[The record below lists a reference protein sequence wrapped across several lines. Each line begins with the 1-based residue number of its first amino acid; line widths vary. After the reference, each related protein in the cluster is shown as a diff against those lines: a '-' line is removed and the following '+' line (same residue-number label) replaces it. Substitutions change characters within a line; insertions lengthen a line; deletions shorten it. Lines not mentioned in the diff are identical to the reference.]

1 MIVSLARLFRL
12 VSFLYFTTV
21 MYLSSWLDHCNLFAL
36 IMYKLD
42 LNGEIVMFVFAKPG
56 EDVEA
61 AGRSARQYDMAT
73 NVDVASTRP

>member
-21 MYLSSWLDHCNLFAL
+21 MYLSSWLDHCNLLAL
-36 IMYKLD
+36 IMYKLN
-42 LNGEIVMFVFAKPG
+42 LNGGIIMFVFAKPG

-61 AGRSARQYDMAT
+61 AGRAART
-73 NVDVASTRP
+73 TT